1 VVTVVVPAHN
11 EARVIGRLLGQLVPP
26 SGTAGP
32 DELDVI
38 VVANGCTDDT
48 AKVAA
53 SFGPPVRV
61 LSIQV
66 ASKREALRAGD
77 EAAKDFPRIYL
88 DADVEL
94 GAVDIRVLSEAL
106 SRPGVLAGGP
116 QRDLDLAGRPWLVR
130 SYYAIWERLPEVRS
144 GLFGRGVI
152 GLSETGYARVADLP
166 PLLADDLV
174 ASLAFQPAERVI
186 VPSAR
191 VVVHTPRTFHDLL
204 RRRVRVTMG
213 INQVETAGGAPAST
227 ARTRPSDLLAMV
239 RAEPRL
245 APQVVVFLAV
255 AALARQQA
263 KREVRRREY
272 STWMRDESSRS

>member
-1 VVTVVVPAHN
+1 M
-11 EARVIGRLLGQLVPP
+11 IGRLLGQLAPAAP
-26 SGTAGP
+26 AAPASGTAQP

-38 VVANGCTDDT
+38 VVTNGCTDDT
-48 AKVAA
+48 AEVAA

-61 LSIQV
+61 LSIPV
-66 ASKREALRAGD
+66 ASKRDALRAGD
-77 EAAKDFPRIYL
+77 EAAKGFPRIYV

-94 GAVDIRVLSEAL
+94 GAADIQALSAAL
-106 SRPGVLAGGP
+106 SRPGALAGGP

-130 SYYAIWERLPEVRS
+130 AYYAVWERLPEVRS

-152 GLSETGYARVADLP
+152 GLSEAGYARVAGLP

-186 VPSAR
+186 VPGAR
-191 VVVHTPRTFHDLL
+191 VVVHTPRTFRDLL
-204 RRRVRVTMG
+204 RRRVRATMG
-213 INQVETAGGAPAST
+213 VNQVEAAEGAPAST
-227 ARTRPSDLLAMV
+227 ARTRPRDLLDLV

-255 AALARQQA
+255 AVLARRRA
-263 KREVRRREY
+263 RREYKRREY
-272 STWMRDESSRS
+272 SAWLRDESSRS